1 MFIELSES
9 NKEYVEGLLAKLN
22 KDYPEEKWT
31 VDEIVNNILFKGYR
45 HFLPFLLQIGWDYQF
60 LFTTQ
65 EANYENRVK

>member
-31 VDEIVNNILFKGYR
+31 VDEIVNNILFI
-45 HFLPFLLQIGWDYQF
+45 LS
-60 LFTTQ
+60 
-65 EANYENRVK
+65 V